1 MGGKL
6 GCAWKGRGSRRG
18 WRGESLGRTGKAH
31 KKDWEFGWEKGGG
44 RVGGGLK
51 SKRERKDGGEN

>member
-1 MGGKL
+1 MLGKAGGAGGDGEANL
-6 GCAWKGRGSRRG
+6 WGGRGKP
-18 WRGESLGRTGKAH
+18 T
-31 KKDWEFGWEKGGG
+31 KKIGNFGWEKGGG